1 MNEDFA
7 TKNNDTVREDIQLSL
22 RLIENS
28 GFTGLFEAL
37 KRGAVLPAIAGTMI
51 MYGIRQEQIQ
61 QEGLLSPG
69 T

>member
-1 MNEDFA
+1 M
-7 TKNNDTVREDIQLSL
+7 REDIQLSL

-37 KRGAVLPAIAGTMI
+37 KRVTVLPAIAGPII
-51 MYGIRQEQIQ
+51 MYGIRQEQSQ
-61 QEGLLSPG
+61 PEGLLSPG